1 MKLAFLI
8 LLLLNLAL
16 LAGQQGVFGR
26 VGESGREP
34 ERVARQIEA
43 ERFRVLSEKE
53 VQKLRERASQVKV
66 VARIRRSVSNFV
78 RLPLIG
84 RIPWSTRAD

>member
-16 LAGQQGVFGR
+16 LGWQQGVFGR

-53 VQKLRERASQVKV
+53 VQKLRERASQVKSGG
-66 VARIRRSVSNFV
+66 ADST
-78 RLPLIG
+78 IG
-84 RIPWSTRAD
+84 Q

>member
-16 LAGQQGVFGR
+16 LAWQQGVFGR
-26 VGESGREP
+26 VGDRGREP

-53 VQKLRERASQVKV
+53 VQKLRERASQVKSGG
-66 VARIRRSVSNFV
+66 AEST
-78 RLPLIG
+78 IG
-84 RIPWSTRAD
+84 Q

>member
-26 VGESGREP
+26 FGEGGREP

-53 VQKLRERASQVKV
+53 VQKLRERASQVKSGG
-66 VARIRRSVSNFV
+66 ADST
-78 RLPLIG
+78 IG
-84 RIPWSTRAD
+84 Q

>member
-1 MKLAFLI
+1 MKLAFLV

-16 LAGQQGVFGR
+16 FAWQQGVFGR

-53 VQKLRERASQVKV
+53 VQKLRERANQAKSGG
-66 VARIRRSVSNFV
+66 ADST
-78 RLPLIG
+78 IG
-84 RIPWSTRAD
+84 Q

>member
-1 MKLAFLI
+1 MKLAFLV

-16 LAGQQGVFGR
+16 FAWQQGVFGR

-53 VQKLRERASQVKV
+53 VQKLRERASQAK
-66 VARIRRSVSNFV
+66 SGSGDST
-78 RLPLIG
+78 IG
-84 RIPWSTRAD
+84 Q

>member
-16 LAGQQGVFGR
+16 FAGQQGAFGHF
-26 VGESGREP
+26 GDGGREP
-34 ERVARQIEA
+34 ERVARQIEP

-53 VQKLRERASQVKV
+53 VQKLRERASQAKSGG
-66 VARIRRSVSNFV
+66 ADST
-78 RLPLIG
+78 IG
-84 RIPWSTRAD
+84 Q